1 MLLIVI
7 EHIVWDW
14 NGTLFDDAQV
24 VYLAACEV
32 FAAHGLPSVTMDAYR
47 AAYSRPIET
56 FYAKLFGR
64 ELAAGEFAGLDDDFH
79 DAYRISISIRLG
91 AGRRHDG
98 RGAQLGNRTTLTKKW
113 SIWRIAAMKP
123 SRSTGLVTNAFACSW

>member
-32 FAAHGLPSVTMDAYR
+32 FAAHGLP
-47 AAYSRPIET
+47 
-56 FYAKLFGR
+56 
-64 ELAAGEFAGLDDDFH
+64 
-79 DAYRISISIRLG
+79 
-91 AGRRHDG
+91 
-98 RGAQLGNRTTLTKKW
+98 
-113 SIWRIAAMKP
+113 
-123 SRSTGLVTNAFACSW
+123 